1 MAPKTR
7 AKGDTLQS
15 YLPAEEFKRV
25 ADVRRAIWTG
35 GFCGLAVG
43 GFGGLGAYSVA
54 RALNLF
60 GMAGTKPRLMGMGLF
75 MGGSALGG
83 FTGSLRAG
91 MIAKDELNLNQA
103 FQHNREDPITIA
115 AGGSR
120 YQELRARAAAKT
132 RAEEELA
139 ELGGAVPET
148 SFYATR
154 RLNGN
159 GRYEQRSRDA

>member
-15 YLPAEEFKRV
+15 YLPKEEFKRV

-35 GFCGLAVG
+35 GFTGLAVG
-43 GFGGLGAYSVA
+43 GLGGLGGYYLA
-54 RALNLF
+54 RALSLF
-60 GMAGTKPRLMGMGLF
+60 NMAGTKPRLMGMGLF

-103 FQHNREDPITIA
+103 FQHNREDPITVA
-115 AGGSR
+115 SRGSR
-120 YQELRARAAAKT
+120 YNELRSRAVAKT

-139 ELGGAVPET
+139 ELGGAGPET

-154 RLNGN
+154 RLNSN
-159 GRYEQRSRDA
+159 GRYERRSRDT